1 MGAIEKAS
9 PASTLGGSAGLAGA
23 IGKGGAAL
31 SPSPSPCAY
40 EDTPSPCIGQGDRER
55 ERGTGTPPPGGPGG
69 GPVDLTDD
77 ANIAE
82 SPSSPRLRI
91 SRVEERANRMARAVR
106 AFSLEVMRCRGVLMI
121 TLTFAGDPDREAAS
135 GAVRDFVD
143 RFKKK
148 VGNYKCFWWPEL
160 QRRGAIHYHVLVVDC
175 PFLDPD
181 RVSALWGRGFVK
193 LRWFDGHRGFSY
205 ALKYA
210 RKLRK
215 AYQQDYALFSV
226 LYKGFKA
233 YSHSRL
239 TDTVA
244 RAFKLPAWLRSWVWR
259 FGELPRRVPGGWEFP
274 SSGRVVTSPW
284 RFDGVDGEFVV
295 LRWVGSVVV

>member
-9 PASTLGGSAGLAGA
+9 PAPPPQAAGR
-23 IGKGGAAL
+23 AL
-31 SPSPSPCAY
+31 SPGGTMLDGTGVPDAGSPPRGVY
-40 EDTPSPCIGQGDRER
+40 EDTPGWGSGQGDR
-55 ERGTGTPPPGGPGG
+55 ERGTGTPPPGG
-69 GPVDLTDD
+69 GPVDLTDV

-82 SPSSPRLRI
+82 SPSPGVLRV
-91 SRVEERANRMARAVR
+91 SRVGERANRLARAVR

-121 TLTFAGDPDREAAS
+121 TLTFSGDVDRDTAS
-135 GAVRDFVD
+135 GAIRDFVD
-143 RFKKK
+143 RFQKA
-148 VGNYKCFWWPEL
+148 VGDYRYLWWAEL
-160 QRRGAIHYHVLVVDC
+160 QKRGAIHYHVAFVDC
-175 PFLDPD
+175 PFLEPD
-181 RVSALWGRGFVK
+181 RVAELWGRGFVK

-215 AYQQDYALFSV
+215 CYQQDYALFSA
-226 LYKGFKA
+226 LYRGFKA

-239 TDTVA
+239 RDIVA
-244 RAFKLPAWLRSWVWR
+244 RAFKLPAWLRAWVWR

-284 RFDGVDGEFVV
+284 RFDGVDGDCVV

>member
-9 PASTLGGSAGLAGA
+9 PASPPQAAGR
-23 IGKGGAAL
+23 AL
-31 SPSPSPCAY
+31 SPEGAPY
-40 EDTPSPCIGQGDRER
+40 LTPRVCLVADP
-55 ERGTGTPPPGGPGG
+55 TPGGVYEHTPGWGNGQGG
-69 GPVDLTDD
+69 GPVDSTGV

-82 SPSSPRLRI
+82 GPSPTLRI
-91 SRVEERANRMARAVR
+91 SRAEERANRLARAVR

-121 TLTFAGDPDREAAS
+121 TLTFAGQPDRDTAS
-135 GAVRDFVD
+135 GAIREFID

-160 QRRGAIHYHVLVVDC
+160 QRRGAIHYHLLVVDC
-175 PFLDPD
+175 PFLEPE
-181 RVSALWGRGFVK
+181 RVAELWGRGFVK

-239 TDTVA
+239 RDVVA
-244 RAFKLPAWLRSWVWR
+244 RAFKLPAWLREWVWR
-259 FGELPRRVPGGWEFP
+259 FGEIPRRIPGGWEFP
-274 SSGRVVTSPW
+274 TSGRVVTSPW
-284 RFDGVDGEFVV
+284 RFDGVDGDCVV
-295 LRWVGSVVV
+295 LRWVGSVVI